1 VFDTRNKYQG
11 GNLEAVDAGALHAGP
26 ASVARTWHMSIPD
39 RTIPI
44 EQKAPDDHKGTAEPR
59 LADTLAV
66 ERTRMASERT
76 LMGWIR
82 TAISMISFGFTMAK
96 ALQFAVQEGALKG
109 IRAHTPENVALILII
124 LGTVSLGV
132 ASYQHWAFVR
142 GLPAES
148 TRTRR
153 RDLTFTM
160 ASLIVL
166 LGLLILVNLL
176 FRVGPI

>member
-1 VFDTRNKYQG
+1 
-11 GNLEAVDAGALHAGP
+11 
-26 ASVARTWHMSIPD
+26 MSTPGQKSPQDQKVPQD
-39 RTIPI
+39 RKITS
-44 EQKAPDDHKGTAEPR
+44 ELG

-66 ERTRMASERT
+66 QRTRMASERT

-109 IRAHTPENVALILII
+109 IRAYATENVALILIV
-124 LGTVSLGV
+124 LGTVSLSF
-132 ASYQHWAFVR
+132 ASYQHWTFVR
-142 GLPAES
+142 GLPRDGAGP
-148 TRTRR
+148 RR
-153 RDLTFTM
+153 LDLTFTM

-166 LGLLILVNLL
+166 LGLLILLNVA